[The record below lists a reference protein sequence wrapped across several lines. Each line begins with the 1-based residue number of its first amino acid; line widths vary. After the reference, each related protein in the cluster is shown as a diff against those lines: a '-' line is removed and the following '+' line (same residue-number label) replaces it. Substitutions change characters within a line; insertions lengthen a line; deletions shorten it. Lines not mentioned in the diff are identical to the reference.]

1 MASASAMAATLASAM
16 AATLAAAMASA
27 SATVKEAVLVRVA
40 LKTAASTKAPAGE
53 FAVEITEPGTAVDA
67 RTVCTD
73 VIPEARPAHRL
84 SAGERSISVA

>member
-1 MASASAMAATLASAM
+1 MAATPASAMASASATAATLP
-16 AATLAAAMASA
+16 AAMASA

-40 LKTAASTKAPAGE
+40 LKTTASTKAPAGE

-84 SAGERSISVA
+84 RAGEPSISVA

>member
-1 MASASAMAATLASAM
+1 MAATPTIV
-16 AATLAAAMASA
+16 ATLAATMPSISA
-27 SATVKEAVLVRVA
+27 VKEAVLVRVT
-40 LKTAASTKAPAGE
+40 LKTTASTKAPAGE

-84 SAGERSISVA
+84 RAGERSISVA

>member
-1 MASASAMAATLASAM
+1 MAATPTIVATP
-16 AATLAAAMASA
+16 AATMPSISA
-27 SATVKEAVLVRVA
+27 VKEAVLVRVA
-40 LKTAASTKAPAGE
+40 LKTTASTKAPAGE

-84 SAGERSISVA
+84 RAGERSISVA

>member
-1 MASASAMAATLASAM
+1 MAATPTIV
-16 AATLAAAMASA
+16 ATLAATMPSISA
-27 SATVKEAVLVRVA
+27 VKEAVLVRVA
-40 LKTAASTKAPAGE
+40 LKTTASTKAPAGE

-84 SAGERSISVA
+84 RAGERSISVA

>member
-1 MASASAMAATLASAM
+1 MAATPAIVATP
-16 AATLAAAMASA
+16 AATMPSISA
-27 SATVKEAVLVRVA
+27 VKEAVLVRVA
-40 LKTAASTKAPAGE
+40 LKTTASTKAPAGE

-84 SAGERSISVA
+84 RAGERSISVA

>member
-1 MASASAMAATLASAM
+1 MAATPAIVATP
-16 AATLAAAMASA
+16 AATMPSISA
-27 SATVKEAVLVRVA
+27 VKEAVLVRVA
-40 LKTAASTKAPAGE
+40 LKTIASTKAPAGE

-84 SAGERSISVA
+84 RAGERSISVA